1 MFPRHATLALGTAAA
16 VMLAA
21 CSGRGPAPP
30 AAPATPS
37 REASALGVPRGHAP
51 VAPGLEAGLE
61 PGAAPGAVVLAA
73 SSSGA
78 VVADPATR
86 SYRGYTSAGEL
97 SWIDRDA
104 YRNDAEVVC
113 AARCPDAV
121 ITAAGRD
128 GTNRVRLRTGTRA
141 RLMAPARAPVQ
152 RVLAVRGPSD
162 AVLVED
168 GRGGRDAR
176 IRVDRTDRTRV
187 RVDVADTAGVLWVED
202 AGRSAALAVYRGPGH
217 AGTSVLAFRRDG
229 RGWRPGGPPR
239 PVAEAWGGCLGG
251 VRGPAILAGPRGTLL
266 AHGTPAPLTSDLPQV
281 GECAAG
287 RDGAV
292 LLARWID
299 AGGTAHTAL
308 RGVDA
313 TGRETWARDVPA
325 EVEVAAHPSGRQ
337 FALSGQAGLEIVDQ
351 AGRTLVRAVGVSSA
365 RYTETGR
372 LVVVNG
378 AGTPRWAE
386 PPRDG

>member
-1 MFPRHATLALGTAAA
+1 MFPRYATLALGTAAA

-30 AAPATPS
+30 AAPAAPATPS
-37 REASALGVPRGHAP
+37 REASASGVPRGHAP
-51 VAPGLEAGLE
+51 VAPGLE
-61 PGAAPGAVVLAA
+61 PGAVILAA

-86 SYRGYTSAGEL
+86 SYRGYTSTGEL
-97 SWIDRDA
+97 SWVDRDA
-104 YRNDAEVVC
+104 YRDDAEVVC
-113 AARCPDAV
+113 AVRCPDAV
-121 ITAAGRD
+121 ITAAGRN
-128 GTNRVRLRTGTRA
+128 GTDRVRLRTGTRA
-141 RLMAPARAPVQ
+141 RPMAQAAVH

-168 GRGGRDAR
+168 GRGGRGAR
-176 IRVDRTDRTRV
+176 IRVDRTDRTQV

-202 AGRSAALAVYRGPGH
+202 AGRSAALAVYRRPGH

-229 RGWRPGGPPR
+229 RGWRTGGPPR

-251 VRGPAILAGPRGTLL
+251 GRGPAILAGPRGTLL

-351 AGRTLVRAVGVSSA
+351 AGRPLMRAAGVSSA

-372 LVVVNG
+372 LVVVDG